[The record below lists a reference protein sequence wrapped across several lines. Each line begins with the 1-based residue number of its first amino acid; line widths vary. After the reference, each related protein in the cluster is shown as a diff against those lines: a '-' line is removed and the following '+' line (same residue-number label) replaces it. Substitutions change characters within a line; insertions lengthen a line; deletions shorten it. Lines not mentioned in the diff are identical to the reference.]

1 MAIDFF
7 SDFPKIAYSLDDNA
21 TQQVVVDVLK
31 RVIIQKEYQENAA
44 YYEEY
49 DVKHGE
55 TPEEVSFRFYG
66 TTSLHWLILMV
77 NNIIDPRFGWP
88 ISEENLIKQ
97 VESKYGGENN
107 IFTLNRAK
115 NAKGYQVETFF
126 ILSEESTH
134 KDPVRII
141 YEGISDNINTP
152 VIYQESLT
160 IANYE
165 SNYEVESQKNEKIR
179 SIKIIKP
186 EIVQDIVI
194 NFKQLISK

>member
-21 TQQVVVDVLK
+21 TQQVVVDILK
-31 RVIIQKEYQENAA
+31 RVIIQKEYQENTA

-49 DVKHGE
+49 DIKHGE

-134 KDPVRII
+134 KDPVRIV

>member
-7 SDFPKIAYSLDDNA
+7 SEFPKIGYSLDDNA
-21 TQQVVVDVLK
+21 TQQVVVDILK

-49 DVKHGE
+49 DIKHGE
-55 TPEEVSFRFYG
+55 TPEEISFRFYG
-66 TTSLHWLILMV
+66 TASLHWIILMV
-77 NNIIDPRFGWP
+77 NNIIDPRFEWP
-88 ISEENLIKQ
+88 MSEENLVKQ

-115 NAKGYQVETFF
+115 DAKGYQVETFF

-134 KDPVRII
+134 KEPIRLL
-141 YEGISDNINTP
+141 YEGLEDSINTP
-152 VIYQESLT
+152 VIYQQSET
-160 IANYE
+160 IADYE
-165 SNYEVESQKNEKIR
+165 SNYEVESQKNEKLR

-194 NFKQLISK
+194 NYKQLISK

>member
-7 SDFPKIAYSLDDNA
+7 SEFPKIGYSLDDNA
-21 TQQVVVDVLK
+21 TQQVVVDILK

-49 DVKHGE
+49 DIKHGE

-66 TTSLHWLILMV
+66 TTTLHWLILMV
-77 NNIIDPRFGWP
+77 NNIIDPRFEWP
-88 ISEENLIKQ
+88 MSEENLIKQ

-134 KDPVRII
+134 KDQVRIL

-152 VIYQESLT
+152 VIYQDSLT
-160 IANYE
+160 IAEYE

-186 EIVQDIVI
+186 EIVQDIAI
-194 NFKQLISK
+194 NYKQLISK

>member
-7 SDFPKIAYSLDDNA
+7 SEFPKIGYSLDDNA
-21 TQQVVVDVLK
+21 TQQVVVDILK

-49 DVKHGE
+49 DIKHGE

-66 TTSLHWLILMV
+66 TTTLHWIILMV
-77 NNIIDPRFGWP
+77 NNIIDPRFEWP
-88 ISEENLIKQ
+88 MSEENLVKQ

-115 NAKGYQVETFF
+115 DAKGYQVETFF

-134 KDPVRII
+134 KEPIRLI
-141 YEGISDNINTP
+141 YEGLEDSINTP
-152 VIYQESLT
+152 VIYQQSET

-186 EIVQDIVI
+186 EIVQDIVT
-194 NFKQLISK
+194 NYKQLISK

>member
-21 TQQVVVDVLK
+21 TQQVVVDILK
-31 RVIIQKEYQENAA
+31 RVIIQKEYQENTS

-49 DVKHGE
+49 DIKHGE

-77 NNIIDPRFGWP
+77 NNIIDPRFEWP

-134 KDPVRII
+134 KDPVRIV

>member
-7 SDFPKIAYSLDDNA
+7 SDFPKIGYSLDDNA
-21 TQQVVVDVLK
+21 TQQVVVDILK

-49 DVKHGE
+49 DIKHGE

-66 TTSLHWLILMV
+66 TTSLHWIILMV
-77 NNIIDPRFGWP
+77 NNIIDPRFNWP
-88 ISEENLIKQ
+88 MSEENLVKQ

-115 NAKGYQVETFF
+115 DAKGYQVETFF

-134 KDPVRII
+134 KEPIRLL
-141 YEGISDNINTP
+141 YEGLEDSINTP
-152 VIYQESLT
+152 VIYQQSET
-160 IANYE
+160 IADFE
-165 SNYEVESQKNEKIR
+165 SNYEVESQKNEKLR

-194 NFKQLISK
+194 NYKQLISK

>member
-7 SDFPKIAYSLDDNA
+7 SEFPKIGYSLDDNA
-21 TQQVVVDVLK
+21 TQQVVVDILK

-49 DVKHGE
+49 DIKHGE
-55 TPEEVSFRFYG
+55 TPEEISFRFYG
-66 TTSLHWLILMV
+66 TASLHWIILMV
-77 NNIIDPRFGWP
+77 NNIIDPRFEWP
-88 ISEENLIKQ
+88 MSEENLVKQ

-115 NAKGYQVETFF
+115 DAKGYQVETFF

-134 KDPVRII
+134 KEPIRLL
-141 YEGISDNINTP
+141 YEGLEDSINTP
-152 VIYQESLT
+152 VIYQQSET
-160 IANYE
+160 IADFE
-165 SNYEVESQKNEKIR
+165 SNYEVESQKNEKLR

-194 NFKQLISK
+194 NYKQLISK